1 MIAEIFLGGFY
12 SLLTQVCLTYMSKSD
27 DLQRAL
33 ASGRL
38 RTLPMRSQSDAEL
51 RVVLLSEEVSSLV
64 LGPYLTDAHAIRAN
78 MLRSDLESF
87 VKGSVVSMSLTPK
100 KAKTANFGLLKPISA
115 ATFDFRSREPSPS
128 IRILGHFL
136 EADKFVALTWR
147 PKRVQVN
154 WSNRIPL
161 GDDERLWAIA
171 MHECQ
176 EKWFDILPNCVP
188 ACGNRGNVY
197 VSNKLFIV

>member
-1 MIAEIFLGGFY
+1 
-12 SLLTQVCLTYMSKSD
+12 MSKSD
-27 DLQRAL
+27 DLQHAL

-38 RTLPMRSQSDAEL
+38 RTLPMRSQSDAEI
-51 RVVLLSEEVSSLV
+51 RVVLLSEEISSLV
-64 LGPYLTDAHAIRAN
+64 LGLYETEAHEVRAN

-100 KAKTANFGLLKPISA
+100 KARAANFGLLKPISA

-128 IRILGHFL
+128 IRILGHFY
-136 EADKFVALTWR
+136 DTDNFVALTWW
-147 PKRVQVN
+147 PKRVKVD
-154 WSNRIPL
+154 WSNKIPL

-176 EKWFDILPNCVP
+176 ERWFDILPNCVP
-188 ACGNRGNVY
+188 VCGNRGDRY